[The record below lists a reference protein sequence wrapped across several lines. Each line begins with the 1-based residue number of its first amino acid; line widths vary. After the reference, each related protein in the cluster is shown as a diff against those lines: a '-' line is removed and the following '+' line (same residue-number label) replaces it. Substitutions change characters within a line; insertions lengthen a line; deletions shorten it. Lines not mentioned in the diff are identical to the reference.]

1 MVAEYLRTVALEVN
15 NRTKGAH
22 VWRSYQGG
30 SNAWWE
36 RQPIFRHL
44 SRITA
49 ANGANAA
56 FSDLEALVTA
66 KGSRGISS
74 APDWEGIVRDLRKTD
89 EEVAFQQERQA
100 TAATHKATK
109 ASKRKQ
115 PAEAEEAEGVEF
127 YPDGARVEEG
137 AGGR

>member
-74 APDWEGIVRDLRKTD
+74 APDWEGIVRDLRCRRRRRR
-89 EEVAFQQERQA
+89 EVSAKKNRGGGVRGGVALAFSLCFME
-100 TAATHKATK
+100 KI
-109 ASKRKQ
+109 SI
-115 PAEAEEAEGVEF
+115 
-127 YPDGARVEEG
+127 
-137 AGGR
+137 

>member
-74 APDWEGIVRDLRKTD
+74 APDWEGIVRDLRCRRRRRR
-89 EEVAFQQERQA
+89 EVSAKKNRGGGESGG
-100 TAATHKATK
+100 
-109 ASKRKQ
+109 ASPWLFPYVLWRKYLFKN
-115 PAEAEEAEGVEF
+115 PAEL
-127 YPDGARVEEG
+127 
-137 AGGR
+137 